1 MTSRRAVVTGG
12 VAGIGEAIARKLA
25 GDGLEVIAIDISDDK
40 ITAFRA
46 ETGLPAYRCDVSQPG
61 DVQTVFAQI
70 EASHGPVDVI
80 VNNAGITRDAMLHK
94 MSAVQWQ
101 QVVDV
106 NLTSVFNTVRYL
118 APRMRE
124 RGFGRIVNISS
135 MSGLRGNVGQANY
148 VAAKA
153 GMIGLTKTMAL
164 ELASKGITA
173 NCITPGFIL
182 TDMTR
187 AMPQEI
193 LQAEAQKIPVG
204 RLGTPDDIAAAV
216 SFLVGDSASFIT
228 GQVLSVNGGQYM

>member
-1 MTSRRAVVTGG
+1 
-12 VAGIGEAIARKLA
+12 
-25 GDGLEVIAIDISDDK
+25 
-40 ITAFRA
+40 
-46 ETGLPAYRCDVSQPG
+46 
-61 DVQTVFAQI
+61 
-70 EASHGPVDVI
+70 
-80 VNNAGITRDAMLHK
+80 
-94 MSAVQWQ
+94 
-101 QVVDV
+101 
-106 NLTSVFNTVRYL
+106 
-118 APRMRE
+118 
-124 RGFGRIVNISS
+124 